1 MYVIK
6 HRVTKMYEGLE
17 VQTHTFLSPAADGGD
32 GLIHSPIVYT
42 SGKSVKHW
50 WNDSDRVK
58 LKYCTILCCA
68 VLYCTVPYSQDT
80 TLFTAPF

>member
-17 VQTHTFLSPAADGGD
+17 IQTHTFLSPAADGGD
-32 GLIHSPIVYT
+32 GLIHSPIAYT
-42 SGKSVKHW
+42 PDTSVEHW

-58 LKYCTILCCA
+58 LKYCTVFPRYYTCHSAIL
-68 VLYCTVPYSQDT
+68 T
-80 TLFTAPF
+80 TTTPSSYVI